1 MGICSHP
8 VVIYNFSL
16 FSFMP
21 TCKLAQTFPAL
32 RQRLFT
38 LCPFLVIF
46 SFLRSQ
52 VSQSYNE
59 CSKFLLLHG
68 NLALGSPRSPILLL
82 WGNSSGTDHLSST
95 SHRLFNSPLLTL
107 WTSTFYQKASLPLAS
122 VTPLLGNPTTSFK
135 LPLWLPLVLLCLLM
149 NLRNLSLDFCY
160 LTLCPL
166 LLLI

>member
-1 MGICSHP
+1 MQQENEWALCYQIIITHCYRIILLFLSYLTFITLEFDSVRHIIILKLFLLWVPDSFLYIQFVIVHMGICSHP

-82 WGNSSGTDHLSST
+82 
-95 SHRLFNSPLLTL
+95 
-107 WTSTFYQKASLPLAS
+107 
-122 VTPLLGNPTTSFK
+122 
-135 LPLWLPLVLLCLLM
+135 
-149 NLRNLSLDFCY
+149 
-160 LTLCPL
+160 
-166 LLLI
+166 